1 MRVIATQSGGFYFL
15 YGYGG
20 TGKTFIWKTLS
31 SAIWSNGGIVLT
43 VASMVLHH
51 YCCPEEEQHT
61 LSLPYQCLQHR
72 IQHAIFIKGV
82 TWLNC

>member
-1 MRVIATQSGGFYFL
+1 MDKLLITYEHGAIFYNIMRVVATQSGGVYFL

-31 SAIWSNGGIVLT
+31 SAIRSNGGIVLT

-51 YCCPEEEQHT
+51 HYSPEEEQHI
-61 LSLPYQCLQHR
+61 LRLP
-72 IQHAIFIKGV
+72 
-82 TWLNC
+82 